1 MNFTEKIKCHLSKY
15 KEIHF
20 PKLENGIWKNNKK
33 PYSHILP
40 ESNKFDNLL
49 EPYKIE
55 LENYIS
61 NSKIK
66 PHSDFHHLNSSQ
78 AMCLNFFFPLFTENK
93 LELVTE
99 FLGFKNE
106 KVNYES
112 VRFEKDGLEI
122 KFGSRRPTSFD
133 FYFKTISNKEFYFEI
148 KYTEGE
154 FGKAKLDI
162 DKLNKYYSKSLNSI
176 NTDLQ
181 KAEPFFTNYQILRNL
196 VHIDDNSFVIFL
208 YPKENTNIKKSA
220 DKVKMEFLIPKF
232 HNNFY
237 NVHWR
242 NLFNNIAEKKG
253 NEKLNKQ
260 FAEFEKKYLPEKPS
274 C

>member
-1 MNFTEKIKCHLSKY
+1 MNYTEKIKNHLSKY

-40 ESNKFDNLL
+40 EINKFDNLL
-49 EPYKIE
+49 EPYKTE

-61 NSKIK
+61 NFKIK

-78 AMCLNFFFPLFTENK
+78 AMCLNFFFPLFKENK

-112 VRFEKDGLEI
+112 VRFEKDGLE
-122 KFGSRRPTSFD
+122 FELGSRKPTSFD
-133 FYFKTISNKEFYFEI
+133 FFFNTVSNKKFYFEI
-148 KYTEGE
+148 KYTEDK
-154 FGKAKLDI
+154 FGNGSLNI
-162 DKLNKYYSKSLNSI
+162 DNFNKYYSKSLKTIKTNFKNAVSFY
-176 NTDLQ
+176 
-181 KAEPFFTNYQILRNL
+181 ENYQILRNII
-196 VHIDDNSFVIFL
+196 HIDDNSFVIFV
-208 YPKENTNIKKSA
+208 YPKENENIRKGTE
-220 DKVKMEFLIPKF
+220 KVKKEFLNPKY

-237 NVHWR
+237 NVHWV
-242 NLFNNIAEKKG
+242 NLYNSIIRKNDNGTLKKYFN
-253 NEKLNKQ
+253 
-260 FAEFEKKYLPEKPS
+260 EFEKKYLP
-274 C
+274 